1 MAAQKL
7 KTQQSAPK
15 TVRKNETV
23 LAERLAKIDGR
34 HPLQT
39 AVGDFHVPYKV
50 RYRKGAKLA
59 YFNVD
64 LAIDMGLIDS
74 RDTLPTPAKL
84 EKLVLEAFSLQ
95 IINEYDIENKIKF
108 DPKDIREYPRMA
120 TRYLQLQH
128 ANKQGK
134 NSGDG
139 RSIWNGQFT
148 SKGRVWDISSCGTGA
163 TILSPAAA
171 ELGRPIKTG
180 DKDVCYGC
188 GYGDFYDGL
197 AGVLM
202 SEIFHKNGI
211 PTERTLAVLRFEGGK
226 SINVRVASN
235 LLRPAHMFRY
245 LKLGDRTNL
254 RKLCDYF
261 IDREIKNKNPELS
274 DGKNKYQAL
283 KKYLARG
290 FGRSA
295 ALYERKYV
303 FCWFEWDGDNI
314 LAKDA
319 GILDYGSVRQF
330 GLFHKEYRYDDT
342 DRWSTNLLEQRT
354 KARYIVQTIEQMID
368 FVETGVMKP
377 VRKFAKGEA
386 AKIYDEVFEYNKK
399 SYLLEQCGFP
409 KAQISE
415 VLKKHKQVV
424 SIFERSFE
432 FFERIQ
438 SAQGIHEVPDGI
450 TSDAVFCMRD
460 FMREIPKEY
469 LAKWDLL
476 SQKELLALMKSSY
489 ATGSDAS
496 PRTSWNVKTRE
507 LQRTYQKLVDAFAKA
522 KGIDRSKMLLE
533 MVMRSSVLNRFDQI
547 TGNGILEVTGYL
559 CNQFPLSKTTEIQ
572 AIAEAFIAQQSRD
585 GVMNRGAAVVQS
597 KAMRRLVHLVE
608 ANREEI

>member
-1 MAAQKL
+1 
-7 KTQQSAPK
+7 
-15 TVRKNETV
+15 
-23 LAERLAKIDGR
+23 
-34 HPLQT
+34 
-39 AVGDFHVPYKV
+39 
-50 RYRKGAKLA
+50 
-59 YFNVD
+59 
-64 LAIDMGLIDS
+64 
-74 RDTLPTPAKL
+74 
-84 EKLVLEAFSLQ
+84 
-95 IINEYDIENKIKF
+95 
-108 DPKDIREYPRMA
+108 
-120 TRYLQLQH
+120 
-128 ANKQGK
+128 
-134 NSGDG
+134 
-139 RSIWNGQFT
+139 
-148 SKGRVWDISSCGTGA
+148 
-163 TILSPAAA
+163 
-171 ELGRPIKTG
+171 
-180 DKDVCYGC
+180 
-188 GYGDFYDGL
+188 
-197 AGVLM
+197 
-202 SEIFHKNGI
+202 
-211 PTERTLAVLRFEGGK
+211 
-226 SINVRVASN
+226 
-235 LLRPAHMFRY
+235 
-245 LKLGDRTNL
+245 
-254 RKLCDYF
+254 
-261 IDREIKNKNPELS
+261 
-274 DGKNKYQAL
+274 
-283 KKYLARG
+283 
-290 FGRSA
+290 
-295 ALYERKYV
+295 
-303 FCWFEWDGDNI
+303 
-314 LAKDA
+314 
-319 GILDYGSVRQF
+319 
-330 GLFHKEYRYDDT
+330 
-342 DRWSTNLLEQRT
+342 
-354 KARYIVQTIEQMID
+354 VQTIEQMID